1 MPIILSDK
9 QNEYIRNST
18 HRWNIK
24 TGAVRSGKS
33 FVDTAYTVPYR
44 IRERSGKP
52 GLNVILG
59 VSRETIETLQEY
71 AEKMFIAWELI
82 K

>member
-33 FVDTAYTVPYR
+33 FETQR
-44 IRERSGKP
+44 IRFR
-52 GLNVILG
+52 
-59 VSRETIETLQEY
+59 IELENDL
-71 AEKMFIAWELI
+71 ENPV
-82 K
+82 